1 MMSMTALRSAA
12 RWTSSCRDSL
22 PHVHTAVTRPCPR
35 RGNPGAGN
43 PDATRASGER
53 REAHGGPG
61 AVCPFPR
68 HCPFPHHTDAAS
80 PDVRCR
86 AVSRPSGPPRERGLS
101 RAASSSA
108 MGFAD
113 AHKAGTQHPLRRLGP
128 GAMSGRGG
136 SCLGRF
142 SSMSRYRVRSRQR
155 LAAPAQVRLKTARIS
170 SSVCR
175 CHPRASLP
183 FR

>member
-1 MMSMTALRSAA
+1 
-12 RWTSSCRDSL
+12 
-22 PHVHTAVTRPCPR
+22 
-35 RGNPGAGN
+35 
-43 PDATRASGER
+43 
-53 REAHGGPG
+53 
-61 AVCPFPR
+61 
-68 HCPFPHHTDAAS
+68 
-80 PDVRCR
+80 
-86 AVSRPSGPPRERGLS
+86 
-101 RAASSSA
+101 

-128 GAMSGRGG
+128 GAMSGRGGSTRVSSVTEPQSGVKARGPRRGG

>member
-22 PHVHTAVTRPCPR
+22 PHVHTAVTRPCPG

-43 PDATRASGER
+43 PDATRPSGER
-53 REAHGGPG
+53 RESSRRSGGSMPIH
-61 AVCPFPR
+61 ASLPIP
-68 HCPFPHHTDAAS
+68 AS
-80 PDVRCR
+80 PGRRVPGRQMPRCQPALR
-86 AVSRPSGPPRERGLS
+86 RPREGGLS
-101 RAASSSA
+101 RAARSSA